1 MPKSPPFR
9 EELDPKVFE
18 RASTTSCLPIGINPS
33 ESKLISFPLP
43 SSHAEWELHHAAPFA
58 VIRWTNIYD
67 PAMLV
72 FCGDVIGGPLAP
84 VLGPAIID
92 VDLRKMRG
100 QSWSFTHTKY
110 WKTGQ
115 ELRHIKA
122 LRDAVNLLD
131 Q

>member
-1 MPKSPPFR
+1 
-9 EELDPKVFE
+9 
-18 RASTTSCLPIGINPS
+18 
-33 ESKLISFPLP
+33 
-43 SSHAEWELHHAAPFA
+43 
-58 VIRWTNIYD
+58 
-67 PAMLV
+67 MLV

-92 VDLRKMRG
+92 VDLRKLRG

-115 ELRHIKA
+115 ELQHIKA